1 VWSLRSPSAG
11 WYRSTKRLFD
21 ILVAGSALVI
31 ASPLMLLI
39 GVAVR
44 LTIGKPVLF
53 RQVRPGLNEKR
64 FVCLKFRTM
73 TNERDANGQSLPD
86 ERRLTRVGALLRR
99 TSFDELPQ
107 LWNVLRGD
115 VSLIGPRPLLERYLP
130 YYTQTERRRHSVR
143 PGLTGWAQIHQRSC
157 LPFDQRLAM
166 DVWYVDHMSWRLDL
180 RILLATI
187 WVVLLQSGTIPP
199 DNRALAPLD
208 VQRET
213 AVASA
218 AETQA
223 ADH

>member
-1 VWSLRSPSAG
+1 
-11 WYRSTKRLFD
+11 
-21 ILVAGSALVI
+21 
-31 ASPLMLLI
+31 
-39 GVAVR
+39 
-44 LTIGKPVLF
+44 
-53 RQVRPGLNEKR
+53 
-64 FVCLKFRTM
+64 M
-73 TNERDANGQSLPD
+73 TNERDANGQLLPD
-86 ERRLTRVGALLRR
+86 EGRLTRVGALLRR

-107 LWNVLRGD
+107 LWNILRGD

-157 LPFDQRLAM
+157 LPFDERLAM

-180 RILLATI
+180 RILLSTI
-187 WVVLLQSGTIPP
+187 WVVLRQSGTIPP
-199 DNRALAPLD
+199 DNRRLAPLD

>member
-73 TNERDANGQSLPD
+73 TNERDANGQLLPD